1 LTRRSEPRPLKL
13 QIYVS
18 DLGATGV
25 VRNALGIA
33 KAAAQRGWAVRLLT
47 SRDGGALRG
56 EVDAGVEVVALLGT
70 GSEQQQRKHR
80 QRRALL
86 PYRRQLGMWR
96 PDVLFSAGN
105 HGHLLSTLAWQGMPG
120 CKVLRISNALESQGK
135 TAGPLR
141 RWKVR
146 AMAARADR
154 LVLVSHALARD
165 PLLAPLVASGKAVV
179 IPNGVDVE
187 RVRREAA
194 AECPHPW
201 LGAGQA
207 PVVLAVGRHVAQKNF
222 AVLLE
227 GFAIARQQR
236 AMRLLFL
243 GEGTAEAIAPLQ
255 GRARALGVDEDVGFV
270 PPVSNPFPFMR
281 EASLFALPSLWEG
294 SSNVLLEAL
303 ACGTPIVASRTAGD
317 AELILD
323 GGRFGLLADPADP
336 ADWAGAI
343 LRQLSSDRVVP
354 GDRADRFSRQAAL
367 ASYLTL
373 FDECGRLNRRP

>member
-1 LTRRSEPRPLKL
+1 
-13 QIYVS
+13 
-18 DLGATGV
+18 
-25 VRNALGIA
+25 
-33 KAAAQRGWAVRLLT
+33 
-47 SRDGGALRG
+47 
-56 EVDAGVEVVALLGT
+56 
-70 GSEQQQRKHR
+70 
-80 QRRALL
+80 
-86 PYRRQLGMWR
+86 
-96 PDVLFSAGN
+96 
-105 HGHLLSTLAWQGMPG
+105 
-120 CKVLRISNALESQGK
+120 
-135 TAGPLR
+135 
-141 RWKVR
+141 
-146 AMAARADR
+146 MAASADR

-187 RVRREAA
+187 RVRLAA
-194 AECPHPW
+194 SAEGPHPW

-281 EASLFALPSLWEG
+281 GASLFALPSLWEG

-303 ACGTPIVASRTAGD
+303 ACGTPIVASWTAGD

-323 GGRFGLLADPADP
+323 GGRFGLLANPTDA
-336 ADWAGAI
+336 AEWAGAI
-343 LRQLSSDRVVP
+343 LRQLSSERVGP
-354 GDRADRFSRQAAL
+354 GDRATRFSRQAAL
-367 ASYLTL
+367 ASYLAL
-373 FDECGRLNRRP
+373 FDECGRFSQRP

>member
-1 LTRRSEPRPLKL
+1 MTGPSEPGPLKL
-13 QIYVS
+13 QIYVG

-33 KAAAQRGWAVRLLT
+33 NAAAERGWAVRLLT
-47 SRDGGALRG
+47 SRDDGALRG
-56 EVDAGVEVVALLGT
+56 EVDARVEVIALLGT
-70 GSEQQQRKHR
+70 GSGQQRKHR

-86 PYRRQLGMWR
+86 PYRRQLGRWR

-105 HGHLLSTLAWQGMPG
+105 HGHLLSTLAWHGAPG
-120 CKVLRISNALESQGK
+120 CKVLRISNALESKGR
-135 TAGPLR
+135 TSGPLR
-141 RWKVR
+141 RWKFQ
-146 AMAARADR
+146 AMVARADR

-222 AVLLE
+222 ALLLE

-243 GEGTAEAIAPLQ
+243 GEGIREAIAPLQ
-255 GRARALGVDEDVGFV
+255 TRATALGVEHDVGFV

-323 GGRFGLLADPADP
+323 RGRFGLLAYPADP
-336 ADWAGAI
+336 AEWADAI
-343 LRQLSSDRVVP
+343 LRQLSTERVLP
-354 GDRADRFSRQAAL
+354 ADRADRFSRQAAL
-367 ASYLTL
+367 ASYLAL
-373 FDECGRLNRRP
+373 LDECGRLNPHP

>member
-1 LTRRSEPRPLKL
+1 LTGQSEFRRPKL

-18 DLGATGV
+18 DLGVTGV

-33 KAAAQRGWAVRLLT
+33 NAAVEHGWAARLLT
-47 SRDGGALRG
+47 SRADGELRN
-56 EVDAGVEVVALLGT
+56 ELDARVELIALLGA

-86 PYRRQLGMWR
+86 PYRGQTGAWR

-105 HGHLLSTLAWQGMPG
+105 HGHLLSTLAWQRMPG
-120 CKVLRISNALESQGK
+120 CKVLRISNALESKGK
-135 TAGPLR
+135 TGGPLR
-141 RWKVR
+141 QLKFR

-179 IPNGVDVE
+179 IPNGVDVDG
-187 RVRREAA
+187 VRCEAA

-222 AVLLE
+222 ATLLE
-227 GFAIARQQR
+227 GFAIARKQR

-243 GEGTAEAIAPLQ
+243 GEGTAEATAPLQ
-255 GRARALGVDEDVGFV
+255 RRARTLGVEQDVGFA
-270 PPVSNPFPFMR
+270 PPVANPFPFMKG
-281 EASLFALPSLWEG
+281 ASLFALPSLWEG

-303 ACGTPIVASRTAGD
+303 ACGTPIVASPTAGD
-317 AELILD
+317 AELILE
-323 GGRFGLLADPADP
+323 GGRFGLLANPTDPA
-336 ADWAGAI
+336 AWASAI
-343 LRQLSSDRVVP
+343 LRQLSSDRVLP
-354 GDRADRFSRQAAL
+354 GDRAHRFSRQAAL
-367 ASYLTL
+367 ASYLAL
-373 FDECGRLNRRP
+373 FEECGRLSALS